1 MDNPYCSCKPTRVRS
16 RCRPSCPAP
25 GWVTGVDR
33 LSGRPNGN
41 KLLTGEGGAGT
52 PTTWTIL
59 QNDGP
64 NHLGLWCNVLPAH
77 PMALITSGCA
87 PFQGRTSRSARAGR
101 AASPFR
107 MRGTGP
113 TPPSWVS
120 PRACPAQPRAA
131 QLLVGPGSLVFEF
144 SALPCIPTP
153 WTILQND
160 GPNHLG
166 LWCNVL
172 SAVRVQRLAL
182 HTHTSCSSPVRP
194 TWRHP
199 ANTLSAER
207 VPPSALSARCSNEH
221 GRHRHARPP
230 CRGGMRRRSQPPD
243 PGAGSR
249 RARGG
254 RLV

>member
-1 MDNPYCSCKPTRVRS
+1 MQC
-16 RCRPSCPAP
+16 AP
-25 GWVTGVDR
+25 CA
-33 LSGRPNGN
+33 SN
-41 KLLTGEGGAGT
+41 
-52 PTTWTIL
+52 
-59 QNDGP
+59 GP
-64 NHLGLWCNVLPAH
+64 NHLGLCALSGANQSIGEGRPSGFPFPNEGHGPYTAFMGESTCLPRTA
-77 PMALITSGCA
+77 ACSTA
-87 PFQGRTSRSARAGR
+87 TSRAR
-101 AASPFR
+101 
-107 MRGTGP
+107 
-113 TPPSWVS
+113 
-120 PRACPAQPRAA
+120 
-131 QLLVGPGSLVFEF
+131 
-144 SALPCIPTP
+144 
-153 WTILQND
+153 
-160 GPNHLG
+160 
-166 LWCNVL
+166 L
-172 SAVRVQRLAL
+172 SGVRVQRLALHTHTSCSSPCLL